1 MGIQFCDGF
10 DQYAV
15 EDDIKKF
22 WTGIQ
27 ATMAITLEND
37 TPFGRG
43 KSIKFSQHS
52 TQHGGLGILLPGPT
66 SVLGFACHLKLLDRP
81 GADGRRALIEY
92 LFNGSF
98 QCVFRINQDGC
109 LLFYYGGLTSSSNY
123 HFITP
128 ALPLNEWVHVEGKV
142 VIGNSGSVE
151 LRINGNVVGTATGV
165 DTQALTGNLVDQ
177 IRIGRQAYTGSSSAG
192 LIMIDNFVCWDASG
206 VTNNDFLGDV
216 QVYTLMPT
224 ADDDTMDWTPSEGSD
239 GYAMID
245 DEVPDGDDTY
255 ISSDTPDAQ
264 AVFELD
270 NLPDENMR
278 VLAVQPFVVARKDDS
293 GNRAVKVGI
302 VSGEDTT
309 EASAFSLGTSYAMT
323 STLYEAN
330 PATGLPWEKAEVN
343 ALKLSVKVA

>member
-1 MGIQFCDGF
+1 MAIQFCDGF
-10 DQYAV
+10 DQYAT
-15 EDDIKKF
+15 EDDAKKF
-22 WTGIQ
+22 WTTVLTAMG
-27 ATMAITLEND
+27 ATLESD
-37 TPFGRG
+37 TPFNRG
-43 KSIKFSQHS
+43 KSIKFAH
-52 TQHGGLGILLPGPT
+52 HDAIHNGLGILLPGT
-66 SVLGFACHLKLLDRP
+66 AGTVGFACHLKLVERP
-81 GADGRRALIEY
+81 GADQRRGLIEF
-92 LFNGSF
+92 LFNGSYQF
-98 QCVFRINQDGC
+98 HFRITSDGC
-109 LLFYYGGLTSSSNY
+109 IACYYSGATSNSKS

-142 VIGNSGSVE
+142 VIGISGSVE

-165 DTQALTGNLVDQ
+165 DTQGLSDSLVDQ
-177 IRIGRQAYTGSSSAG
+177 IRIGRQGSTSASG
-192 LIMIDNFVCWDASG
+192 TIMIDNFVLWDTAG

-216 QVYTLMPT
+216 EVYTLLPT

>member
-10 DQYAV
+10 DQYSV
-15 EDDIKKF
+15 EADVKRYWVQIQTSLGIELDDS
-22 WTGIQ
+22 
-27 ATMAITLEND
+27 D
-37 TPFGRG
+37 TPYNRGRAL
-43 KSIKFSQHS
+43 KFTNHNATHS
-52 TQHGGLGILLPGPT
+52 GLGILLPNPT
-66 SVLGFACHLKLLDRP
+66 DTIGFSFHLKLLTIP
-81 GADGRRALIEY
+81 AADNRRA
-92 LFNGSF
+92 
-98 QCVFRINQDGC
+98 VFE
-109 LLFYYGGLTSSSNY
+109 LLFGSNFQNHLRITPEGAFAFYWGSLTSSSVL
-123 HFITP
+123 FQTP
-128 ALPLNEWVHVEGKV
+128 ALPLNEWVHVEIKIV
-142 VIGNSGSVE
+142 VANSGSVE
-151 LRINGNVVGTATGV
+151 IRFNGNTVASQSGV
-165 DTQALTGNLVDQ
+165 DTQGYNTTALVDQ
-177 IRIGRQAYTGSSSAG
+177 VRLGRQANTSNAGSF
-192 LIMIDNFVCWDASG
+192 LIDNFVCWDGSG

-216 QVYTLMPT
+216 EVYTLLPT